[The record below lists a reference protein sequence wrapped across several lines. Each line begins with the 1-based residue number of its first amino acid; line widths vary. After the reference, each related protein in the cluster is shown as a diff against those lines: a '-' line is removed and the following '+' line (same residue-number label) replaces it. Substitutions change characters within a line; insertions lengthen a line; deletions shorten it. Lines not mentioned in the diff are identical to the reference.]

1 MTNIVS
7 ATIEELV
14 EPVRRDH
21 VMGRLRDWRDRVHR
35 LYDDIQNG
43 LGPDYDYDRSGKH
56 RTMEEMVQRAGIEEQ
71 DVPAIDILRIERPQG
86 MLRAMLQPR
95 YLWIVGANGRLDLLI
110 TRPRGGRRLFM
121 IYDLAPPLSGVSD
134 WRLVSLADR
143 LHEPPFR
150 VDRLLELLA

>member
-14 EPVRRDH
+14 EPIRRDH
-21 VMGRLRDWRDRVHR
+21 VMARLRDWRDRVHR
-35 LYDDIQNG
+35 VYDQIQEG
-43 LGPDYDYDRSGKH
+43 LGPGYAYDRSGKH
-56 RTMEEMVQRAGIEEQ
+56 RTMEEMVQRAGIEEA

-86 MLRAMLQPR
+86 TLRATLQPR

-110 TRPRGGRRLFM
+110 ARPNGGRRLFT
-121 IYDLAPPLSGVSD
+121 IYDLAPPMSGASD
-134 WRLVSLADR
+134 WRLVSLADQ

-150 VDRLLELLA
+150 VDRLQELLA

>member
-1 MTNIVS
+1 MSNIVS

-21 VMGRLRDWRDRVHR
+21 VMERLCDWRDRVHR
-35 LYDDIQNG
+35 LYDHVQDG
-43 LGPDYDYDRSGKH
+43 LGTDYVYDRSGKH
-56 RTMEEMVQRAGIEEQ
+56 RTMEAMVQRAGIEEA
-71 DVPAIDILRIERPQG
+71 DVPAVDILRIERPQG
-86 MLRAMLQPR
+86 TLRATLQPR

-110 TRPRGGRRLFM
+110 ARPSGGRRLFM
-121 IYDLAPPLSGVSD
+121 IYDLAAPMSGVSD

-150 VDRLLELLA
+150 VDRLQELLA